1 MQLQSGDT
9 LRALIRQ
16 RGYSMAQVARGAGC
30 SKAFMHGL
38 CSGAKQSCS
47 VQLGQRIAEILDV
60 PFELLFATNSSRH
73 PGQSINKKLTAGH
86 AHMTAQVLRRN
97 P

>member
-16 RGYSMAQVARGAGC
+16 RGYSMAQVARYAGC
-30 SKAFMHGL
+30 SKAFVHGL

-47 VQLGQRIAEILDV
+47 VQLGRRIAEVLDV
-60 PFELLFATNSSRH
+60 PFELLFAVDESRDATRK
-73 PGQSINKKLTAGH
+73 INQKLTA
-86 AHMTAQVLRRN
+86 
-97 P
+97 

>member
-1 MQLQSGDT
+1 MRLQSGDT

-16 RGYSMAQVARGAGC
+16 RGYSMAQVARCAGC

-47 VQLGQRIAEILDV
+47 IQLGQRIAEILDV
-60 PFELLFATNSSRH
+60 PFELLFAMNNSRRSGRRIK
-73 PGQSINKKLTAGH
+73 QKLTA
-86 AHMTAQVLRRN
+86 
-97 P
+97 